1 MKKLYEMKQARNNLA
16 KQMRS
21 IHTKIGDQSPTE
33 EERRQWEDLE
43 SKLSDLDAKIER
55 EERLLSMDEDDLNNG
70 GSSFSPEGRT
80 ATPYQDQSGNPIE
93 VLGKEK
99 RFFNPSTSQVE
110 QREHI
115 SPGAMM
121 RAMMY
126 GSRNETEERA
136 LGGSDSA
143 GGITVPTH
151 TLRQLIDMMRNQTQA
166 INAGVQT
173 VILNTD
179 KTKIAKIES
188 DPAPGWRAMNDN
200 VKESDPTFSGVELNA
215 HSLAVMVRVPRE
227 LLEDSI
233 NLDEALGLCLAGA
246 MAQEFDRAI
255 FFGEGGEKTPRGIA
269 NTTGILKHPLDG
281 PLTSYAPILTALQML
296 EESNSLSHTA
306 AVMAPRSKYAFG
318 GLLDTTG
325 QPIRKPEIISALPLL
340 STNQF
345 PVNEGAG
352 TNESQI
358 MAGDFSKVLMGIRS
372 NLRVEIL
379 REKYAD
385 QMQYAFIAHLR
396 GDVAVAQPKAIC
408 QITGIQ
414 PPAAA

>member
-1 MKKLYEMKQARNNLA
+1 MKKLYEMKQQRSNLA
-16 KQMRS
+16 QQMRS
-21 IHTKIGDQSPTE
+21 IHTKIGDKSPTD

-43 SKLSDLDAKIER
+43 TKLNDLDSKIER

-70 GSSFSPEGRT
+70 GSNFSPESRT
-80 ATPYQDQSGNPIE
+80 ATPYQDQSGNPVE
-93 VLGKEK
+93 VLGKEQ
-99 RFFNPSTSQVE
+99 RFFNPSGSQVE

-126 GSRNETEERA
+126 GPRNENEERA

-166 INAGVQT
+166 VNAGVQT
-173 VILNTD
+173 VMLNTD

-188 DPAPGWRAMNDN
+188 DPVPGWRAINDT

-233 NLDEALGLCLAGA
+233 NLDTALGLCLAGA

-255 FFGEGGEKTPRGIA
+255 FFGEGGAKTP
-269 NTTGILKHPLDG
+269 TGISNTQGILEHPLDG
-281 PLTSYAPILTALQML
+281 QLTGYAPVLTALQML
-296 EESNSLSHTA
+296 EEANSLSHTA

-318 GLLDTTG
+318 GLVDTTG
-325 QPIRKPEIISALPLL
+325 QPIRKPEIISSLPFL

-345 PVNEGAG
+345 PVNEGTG
-352 TNESQI
+352 TNESRI

-385 QMQYAFIAHLR
+385 QMQYAFLAHLR

-408 QITGIQ
+408 QITGIK